1 MKDRPIVS
9 ATGTMLLM
17 AFLILSLAVAV
28 EGAFETREQIAVA
41 FAHQSQLQQGE
52 IDLEELLRLQIDEE
66 NSLRGYALTRDP
78 FYSAQYRSAVMGYDA
93 KEDEI
98 RRTLDQRE
106 VQGVGGLLDDY
117 EQLQVAW
124 RNRVAAPVLS
134 HPHERLQE
142 LDKRNKLY
150 ADYEMVTA
158 AAIRRALIATD
169 GELARRTQQE
179 LDRSA
184 YMRASWVLA
193 FGLFAIV
200 LNAYS
205 SRLNRELEQE
215 RAVTD
220 VLQQA
225 FRSESTS
232 LPHCDVGSA
241 YLSAT
246 SRLAVGGD
254 VFDVYRLSD
263 RKALIL
269 ISDVSG
275 KGVDASVLTA
285 FIRFMVRAIA
295 LRHTEPSAILSEFN
309 EVLSKAVGDPYLFVS
324 MFVGVLDTETFH
336 LVYASAGHDTAFLRR
351 RDGVVQL
358 AVTGPVLGVMEE
370 PFTEESVDLE
380 PGDTLVLATDGLT
393 EARDEDGEQ
402 LSDQGAMK
410 LIEHASVQPQRLAD
424 ELVEKV
430 RDLSGNHVRD
440 DLAILA
446 IRVLGPQ
453 DARTSAQG

>member
-9 ATGTMLLM
+9 ATGTMLLT

-28 EGAFETREQIAVA
+28 EGAFETRQQIAVA

-66 NSLRGYALTRDP
+66 SSLRGYALTRDP
-78 FYSAQYRSAVMGYDA
+78 FYSTQYRSAVMGYDA

-98 RRTLDQRE
+98 RRTLPRE
-106 VQGVGGLLDDY
+106 VQGIGGLLDDY

-124 RNRVAAPVLS
+124 RNRVAAPVLA

-184 YMRASWVLA
+184 YLRAFWVLA

-205 SRLNRELEQE
+205 SRLTRQLEQE
-215 RAVTD
+215 RAITD

-225 FRSESTS
+225 FRSESAS
-232 LPHCDVGSA
+232 LPNCDVGSA

-246 SRLAVGGD
+246 SHLAVGGD

-263 RKALIL
+263 RTALIL

-275 KGVDASVLTA
+275 KGVDAAVLTA

-393 EARDEDGEQ
+393 EARNKDGKQ
-402 LSDQGAMK
+402 LSDQGAME
-410 LIEHASVQPQRLAD
+410 LVEHASIQPQRLAD

-446 IRVLGPQ
+446 IHVLGPQ
-453 DARTSAQG
+453 DARTSA